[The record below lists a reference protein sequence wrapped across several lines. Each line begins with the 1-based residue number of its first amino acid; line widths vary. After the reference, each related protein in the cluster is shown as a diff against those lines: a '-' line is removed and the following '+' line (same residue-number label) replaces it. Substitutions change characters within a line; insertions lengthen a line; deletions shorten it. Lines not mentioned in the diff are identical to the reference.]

1 MPIYKDKGKKDGLQK
16 YRVRIN
22 YTDSFGKSHQLTRA
36 AYGLDNAKALERA
49 LQHEV
54 AKGEVSAKIT
64 VSELADEFINVKK
77 HEIRE
82 TSLDNY
88 KKHFRLYITPYLGEY
103 RADKLNVPILQKWKL
118 YMEERTPPLS
128 QTTKQNI
135 YADLRS
141 LLNYAVK
148 MEYIPKNPLT
158 ALGNFKSAMK
168 SEKNVD
174 FYTLDE
180 FRLYITAA
188 RKSAEEYEKKGSI
201 FEWGFYVFF
210 NIAFF
215 GGLRKGEINALKWSD
230 IYDNTIHVRR
240 SIAQKLQGA
249 DRETPPKNAS
259 SIRDVQ
265 IPEPLK
271 IVLDEHKKKYSEVDG
286 FNEDWRVCG
295 GIQCL
300 RDTTIQ
306 HRNEKYAKAAGIKT
320 IRIHD
325 FRHSHCALLANAGI
339 NIQEIARRLG
349 HSNTEET
356 WNTYSHL
363 YPAEEDRAL
372 AVLNGI
378 KI

>member
-1 MPIYKDKGKKDGLQK
+1 MPIYKDNGKKDGLQK

-22 YTDSFGKSHQLTRA
+22 YTDSFGKAHQLTRA

-64 VSELADEFINVKK
+64 VSELIEEFLNVKK
-77 HEIRE
+77 HEVRE
-82 TSLDNY
+82 TTL
-88 KKHFRLYITPYLGEY
+88 KKYNNSFRLYILPFLSNY
-103 RADKLNVPILQKWKL
+103 RIDKLNMPVLQQWKL
-118 YMEERTPPLS
+118 SVENYPSKLS
-128 QTTKQNI
+128 PKTKQDI
-135 YADLRS
+135 YSTLRT

-158 ALGNFKSAMK
+158 TLGNFKGAIK
-168 SEKNVD
+168 SERNVD
-174 FYTLDE
+174 FYTIDE
-180 FRLYITAA
+180 FKLYITAA

-230 IYDNTIHVRR
+230 IYDNKIHVRR

-249 DRETPPKNAS
+249 DRETPPKNQS
-259 SIRDVQ
+259 SVRDVQ

-271 IVLDEHKKKYSEVDG
+271 KVLDEHKKRYSEVDG

-295 GIQCL
+295 GAQCL

-306 HRNEKYAKAAGIKT
+306 THNEKYAKAAEIKT

-325 FRHSHCALLANAGI
+325 FRHSHASLLANAGI

-363 YPAEEDRAL
+363 YPAEEDRAIS
-372 AVLNGI
+372 VLNRIGI
-378 KI
+378 